1 MEGATQAADHRPLQI
16 LLIEDSDT
24 DAHLVELA
32 VRKHMQGAQLSR
44 VSTLAE
50 GKSVLEEQDVDA
62 LLLDLNLP
70 DSAGP
75 EDTYAQFR
83 EWMNGRPVI
92 IMTGLQDRRLARRMV
107 CEGAADFLNKDII
120 FANPKIIHNAID
132 FSIERHAA
140 TRKLA
145 AEKEQAQKD
154 SKEKDNLLSCFMGGY
169 SVNR

>member
-1 MEGATQAADHRPLQI
+1 MEEEMKAVDPRPLQI

-32 VRKHMQGAQLSR
+32 VRKHMQGARLSR
-44 VSTLAE
+44 VSTLEA
-50 GKSVLEEQDVDA
+50 GKNVLKTQAVDA

-75 EDTYAQFR
+75 EDTYEQFR
-83 EWMNGRPVI
+83 EWMNGRPII
-92 IMTGLQDRRLARRMV
+92 IMTGLQDRRMARRMV
-107 CEGAADFLNKDII
+107 YEGAADFLNKDMI

-140 TRKLA
+140 NRRLA
-145 AEKEQAQKD
+145 AEKEQAQED
-154 SKEKDNLLSCFMGGY
+154 SKEKDTLLSCFMGGY